1 MIILGVVSFFNDVA
15 SDIVI
20 PLIPIL
26 LATVL
31 AAGPVALGL
40 VEGVADAVASLLKLW
55 AGRRSDLAGGRRKPL
70 LIAGYALSN
79 VARPLLGLAG
89 SWIAVLVLRSVDRV
103 GKGIRSAPRD
113 ALVADV
119 TPAPLLGRAFGVHRA
134 FDNGGAVL
142 GGLLAALAL
151 AAFDSNLQ
159 HIILFSAL
167 PGVVC
172 LALLSFIH
180 DVPSRAREEPLPPLS
195 WAVLSPGMRRYL
207 AVLGLVSF
215 ARVSETFIVLY
226 GHGLGAG
233 VVELLLLWSA
243 LNAVKSLGA
252 YAGGILSDRI
262 GRRAVMLASW
272 IAFGASYTLFCA
284 TGSVS
289 GLWLVTLGYGVFAGL
304 GEGVERALIKELG
317 NAGEHGTA
325 FGWYHLIVGVAA
337 IPAGVLFGALW
348 QFQSAALAFS
358 FAAATAA
365 LSALLLWFWAGPALR
380 RSGQA

>member
-1 MIILGVVSFFNDVA
+1 
-15 SDIVI
+15 
-20 PLIPIL
+20 
-26 LATVL
+26 
-31 AAGPVALGL
+31 
-40 VEGVADAVASLLKLW
+40 
-55 AGRRSDLAGGRRKPL
+55 
-70 LIAGYALSN
+70 
-79 VARPLLGLAG
+79 
-89 SWIAVLVLRSVDRV
+89 
-103 GKGIRSAPRD
+103 
-113 ALVADV
+113 
-119 TPAPLLGRAFGVHRA
+119 
-134 FDNGGAVL
+134 
-142 GGLLAALAL
+142 
-151 AAFDSNLQ
+151 LQ

-172 LALLSFIH
+172 LALLASVH
-180 DVPSRAREEPLPPLS
+180 DVPSRAREAPLPPLS
-195 WAVLSPGMRRYL
+195 WAVLSPGLRRYL

-252 YAGGILSDRI
+252 YVGGILSDRI

-272 IAFGASYTLFCA
+272 IAFGASYALFCA

-358 FAAATAA
+358 FAAAAAA